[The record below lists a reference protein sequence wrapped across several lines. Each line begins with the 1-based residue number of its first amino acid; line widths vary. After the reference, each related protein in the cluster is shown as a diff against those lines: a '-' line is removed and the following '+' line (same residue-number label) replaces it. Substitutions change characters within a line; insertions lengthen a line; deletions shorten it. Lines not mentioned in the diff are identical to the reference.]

1 MIPLYNEE
9 NMNMPELSVVII
21 TFNEERNIA
30 QCLESVK
37 GIADEIVIV
46 DSFSTDKTKEIAL
59 SYGVQF
65 IEHAF
70 EGHIQQ
76 KNWAAA
82 QSTFPHVLSLD
93 ADEVLSEE
101 LTQSIIEVKNC
112 WDADGYSFN
121 RLTNYCGSWI
131 RHGSWYPDVKLRLWD
146 RRKGKW
152 GGMNPHDCY
161 EMENGSKI
169 RHLKG
174 DLFHYSYYAISD
186 HTKQV
191 EKFTE
196 ITAKVLFDK
205 GKKASLSK
213 LVFGSTIKF
222 FRDYFLKAGFLDG
235 YAGYQIAK
243 ISAYATFLKYARLR
257 DLHRNAQ
264 GK

>member
-174 DLFHYSYYAISD
+174 DLFHYSYYTISD